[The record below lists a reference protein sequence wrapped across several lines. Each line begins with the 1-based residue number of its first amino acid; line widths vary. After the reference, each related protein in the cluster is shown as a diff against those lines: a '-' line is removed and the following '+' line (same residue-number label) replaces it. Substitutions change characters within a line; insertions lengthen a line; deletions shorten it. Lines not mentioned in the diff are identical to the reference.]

1 MRHLSDKIH
10 LGRTREHRYAM
21 LSNMTASLV
30 MYKKIITTLA
40 KAKYARRFA
49 ERMITFAR
57 KGDLSSRRHVA
68 SMVRDKVA
76 VQTLFDKLGEHFKH
90 RNGGYTRII
99 RLGPRHGD
107 AAPMA
112 LLELVG
118 FEDVPAVTEV
128 ETTKTTTSRLKA
140 GSKSAVKSST
150 PKIEKSAKKVA
161 TPKVKQK
168 KLLKPVEAPS
178 TKLDQTNKDEK
189 E

>member
-21 LSNMTASLV
+21 LGNMTASLV
-30 MYKKIITTLA
+30 MHKRIVTTLA

-57 KGDLSSRRHVA
+57 KGDLSARRHVA
-68 SMVRDKVA
+68 SLLNDKTA
-76 VQTLFDKLGEHFKH
+76 VKTLFDQLGQHFKH

-99 RLGPRHGD
+99 RLGPRVGD

-118 FEDVPAVTEV
+118 FDDVPAAPAAEALKVS
-128 ETTKTTTSRLKA
+128 KSRLKA
-140 GSKSAVKSST
+140 GSKKSGKAASASKNQASV
-150 PKIEKSAKKVA
+150 VA
-161 TPKVKQK
+161 A
-168 KLLKPVEAPS
+168 PVEETSSGEATRENES
-178 TKLDQTNKDEK
+178 KNK
-189 E
+189 

>member
-30 MYKKIITTLA
+30 MHKKIVTTLA

-57 KGDLSSRRHVA
+57 KGDLSARRHVA
-68 SMVRDKVA
+68 SLVHDKTA
-76 VQTLFDKLGEHFKH
+76 VQTLFDQLGQHFKH

-118 FEDVPAVTEV
+118 FEDIPAVPVTETPKV
-128 ETTKTTTSRLKA
+128 SKSRLNPGFKKKDKPAAGKA
-140 GSKSAVKSST
+140 IKA
-150 PKIEKSAKKVA
+150 AKKVSS
-161 TPKVKQK
+161 
-168 KLLKPVEAPS
+168 PVEVEKA
-178 TKLDQTNKDEK
+178 DESESK
-189 E
+189 

>member
-1 MRHLSDKIH
+1 MRHLSDKTH

-30 MYKKIITTLA
+30 MHKKIVTTLA
-40 KAKYARRFA
+40 KAKYARKFA

-57 KGDLSSRRHVA
+57 KGDLSARRHVA
-68 SMVRDKVA
+68 SLVRDKVA

-118 FEDVPAVTEV
+118 FEDIPVVV
-128 ETTKTTTSRLKA
+128 EAETPKESKSRLKP
-140 GSKSAVKSST
+140 GSKKSEKTSATGPKPEKVAKKPSSARVKA
-150 PKIEKSAKKVA
+150 AKKV
-161 TPKVKQK
+161 TPTADT
-168 KLLKPVEAPS
+168 PAA
-178 TKLDQTNKDEK
+178 DEGESK
-189 E
+189 